1 LCYDLVYSPRITPF
15 LREAKNNKI
24 DTIGGLSML
33 VFQAA
38 SGFELLTNK
47 KAPINTMLDSVGI
60 KL

>member
-1 LCYDLVYSPRITPF
+1 
-15 LREAKNNKI
+15 
-24 DTIGGLSML
+24 ML